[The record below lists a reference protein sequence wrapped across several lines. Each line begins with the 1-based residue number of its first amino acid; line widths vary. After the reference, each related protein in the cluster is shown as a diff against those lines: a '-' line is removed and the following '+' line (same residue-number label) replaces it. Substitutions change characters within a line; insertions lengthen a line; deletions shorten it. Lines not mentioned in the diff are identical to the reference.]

1 MPKNSDTLASTTE
14 NNTCHCE
21 RSEANSLV
29 PEIASQKINHSIIK
43 RAVIFVNGT
52 LADADAVNQRL
63 RPDDWLVAADGG
75 LNVMKSIGLHPH
87 LLIGDLDS
95 VNPSDVIE
103 LQSAGVEIRKYPVEK
118 DETDLEL
125 ALLVAASAGY
135 KSIWLVAA
143 LGGRLDQTL
152 ANINLLLLPELA
164 DRDVRLFDGMEEVFL
179 IRDKVTIHGQPG
191 EIVSLIPLQWPVTGI
206 TTRGLKYP
214 LKGETLYPERSRGI
228 SNCLQGKTARV
239 QVESGGLL
247 CIHTHKRPESPR
259 N

>member
-1 MPKNSDTLASTTE
+1 MPKT
-14 NNTCHCE
+14 
-21 RSEANSLV
+21 
-29 PEIASQKINHSIIK
+29 
-43 RAVIFVNGT
+43 RAVIFVNGV
-52 LADADAVNQRL
+52 LVDADSVKQRL

-75 LNVMKSIGLHPH
+75 LNVMKSIGLRPH

-95 VNPSDVIE
+95 VSLLDVEE
-103 LQSAGVEIRKYPVEK
+103 LLSAGVKIRKYPVEK

-125 ALLVAASAGY
+125 ALLATAAAGY

-179 IRDKVTIHGQPG
+179 IRNQVTIHGHPR
-191 EIVSLIPLQWPVTGI
+191 EIVSLIPLQGPVTGI
-206 TTRGLKYP
+206 TTRGLQYP

-228 SNCLQGKTARV
+228 SNRLQGKTARV
-239 QVESGGLL
+239 QVESGILL
-247 CIHTHKRPESPR
+247 CIHTHKNPENPR